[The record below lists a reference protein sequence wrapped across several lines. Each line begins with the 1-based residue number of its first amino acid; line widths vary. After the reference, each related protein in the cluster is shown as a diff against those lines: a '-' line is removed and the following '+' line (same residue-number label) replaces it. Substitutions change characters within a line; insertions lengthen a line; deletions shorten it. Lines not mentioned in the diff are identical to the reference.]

1 MVRWFVSCEVVVWLL
16 RCVVVAVWGSFDVG
30 ELRCGDVA
38 VRESRGVGE
47 SACMLVAVQVSYGV
61 CKLRCIEI
69 ANFWKMWCVE
79 VTQLQCR

>member
-1 MVRWFVSCEVVVWLL
+1 MIV
-16 RCVVVAVWGSFDVG
+16 VWGSFDVG

-38 VRESRGVGE
+38 VRESCGVGE

-69 ANFWKMWCVE
+69 ANFWEMWCVE